1 MIALQ
6 ASNRPLS
13 GDELCCIRDILEAS
27 AGKETKARWHQLEK
41 RLAATQYDGLIDDD
55 GKKPKEAFDE
65 VKAWRELKPRTLRR
79 AISAYGKRRRKRRR
93 A

>member
-27 AGKETKARWHQLEK
+27 AGKETNARLRQFGK
-41 RLAATQYDGLIDDD
+41 RLAAAQYDGLIDDD
-55 GKKPKEAFDE
+55 GKKPKQAFEE

-79 AISAYGKRRRKRRR
+79 AISAYGKPRRKRPQ